1 MIWPTALQ
9 TRVATRSQASPW
21 RSLPSVQWSASDR
34 KTAEKLMVREA
45 MPVSG
50 RGMYR
55 WLIGTSISGS
65 DLLSAVNEAARN
77 RPGS

>member
-1 MIWPTALQ
+1 
-9 TRVATRSQASPW
+9 
-21 RSLPSVQWSASDR
+21 
-34 KTAEKLMVREA
+34 MVREA